1 MTMITGWASLLT
13 GAHAQRRWAA
23 FLQIPGFSFKILNLL
38 KFIFFLLNF
47 PPWTANNL
55 SHHPCAYN
63 FDFLVFSAA
72 LHTSE
77 FSFSQLPS
85 FLDSLSQGYGWTVS
99 ELCLWLESWIPQN
112 GGIQTSPCHSSCWSA
127 WPFQG
132 PAHEELWRF
141 SWAGLGLL
149 EDVWRYMLTSNC
161 FFPELAVFCAI
172 LLTADSLG
180 PFLLFYNMT
189 QIQSFPNIPP
199 PNKEVACLMF
209 IYHWWKRAYGYPNI
223 HPVFAVYKPTIFF
236 ISC

>member
-13 GAHAQRRWAA
+13 GAHAQKRWVA

-99 ELCLWLESWIPQN
+99 ELCLWLQSPESLRMVGFRLHHVTLHVGVSGHFKDQPMK
-112 GGIQTSPCHSSCWSA
+112 SSGD
-127 WPFQG
+127 F
-132 PAHEELWRF
+132 
-141 SWAGLGLL
+141 LGQ
-149 EDVWRYMLTSNC
+149 V
-161 FFPELAVFCAI
+161 
-172 LLTADSLG
+172 
-180 PFLLFYNMT
+180 
-189 QIQSFPNIPP
+189 
-199 PNKEVACLMF
+199 
-209 IYHWWKRAYGYPNI
+209 
-223 HPVFAVYKPTIFF
+223 
-236 ISC
+236 